1 MKSAPGLVHTGERPR
16 PSPTRGSR
24 GGRASAPA
32 EPPISLL
39 PDKKNRC
46 SPRPAALTS
55 QVYGESDR
63 GDRCPRKHLS
73 HRSDPPTCSDPVHRY
88 GAPCSPQ
95 PPGSKWG
102 GGSSPSRLWV
112 SGQGGAH
119 GGRFPA
125 GSLSP
130 AGSAPARWSL
140 GRWGMGYV
148 EDSQALRGQALP
160 AAAMPAGDRG
170 GRYRAAVLR
179 ALGSPSPSWQAH
191 QDQGRPPQLPGRP
204 GQGGLL

>member
-1 MKSAPGLVHTGERPR
+1 M
-16 PSPTRGSR
+16 
-24 GGRASAPA
+24 GGRQHRQ
-32 EPPISLL
+32 SLL
-39 PDKKNRC
+39 SHSCLIKKIDAPPGRPL
-46 SPRPAALTS
+46 SPPKFMESQTGAIVAPENTCPTGRIRPHALTLCTDT
-55 QVYGESDR
+55 GPPA
-63 GDRCPRKHLS
+63 PRSLQ
-73 HRSDPPTCSDPVHRY
+73 
-88 GAPCSPQ
+88 APS
-95 PPGSKWG
+95 GGG

-125 GSLSP
+125 GSPSP

-170 GRYRAAVLR
+170 GRYREAVLR